1 MAANAPDLGN
11 KLIDIVETYVG
22 RISRLAWLS
31 IGMACLFILAS
42 CAPASGPTGGAP
54 VPAATE
60 APSPTQIP
68 SGGEPTA
75 APTQSPAI
83 PEARRLTLEWPPDI
97 KVGDSDVLRL
107 TLEVDPEGNLT
118 ATAVVE
124 GHETRS
130 EKVLVPNLYETH
142 NVLAEAR
149 LDLAGVEVT
158 PSGDISEPMLPG
170 EPVTFFWSVK
180 PEQVGTY
187 RGTIWVHLRFIP
199 KDGGPESRKALS
211 AQQVEVRAVNLLG
224 LSGNAARWMGLLG
237 TLVGSSLSF
246 EKVVSWIVNRVRKKK
261 QPQPQV

>member
-1 MAANAPDLGN
+1 MKTRQERMNR
-11 KLIDIVETYVG
+11 VC
-22 RISRLAWLS
+22 RLATIIIAMVWL
-31 IGMACLFILAS
+31 LFLVS
-42 CAPASGPTGGAP
+42 CSPPTGGSAP
-54 VPAATE
+54 TQPTAAPAATE
-60 APSPTQIP
+60 APS
-68 SGGEPTA
+68 SVEPTA
-75 APTQSPAI
+75 APTQLPAV

-107 TLEVDPEGNLT
+107 TLEIDPDGGVT

-130 EKVLVPNLYETH
+130 EKVLIPNLYETH

-158 PSGDISEPMLPG
+158 PTGEISEPMLPG

-199 KDGGPESRKALS
+199 KDGGPESRKTLS

-246 EKVVSWIVNRVRKKK
+246 EKVSSWVISRLRKKK
-261 QPQPQV
+261 NPQPQV

>member
-1 MAANAPDLGN
+1 MNRFRSWLICILMATAML
-11 KLIDIVETYVG
+11 LV
-22 RISRLAWLS
+22 
-31 IGMACLFILAS
+31 AS
-42 CAPASGPTGGAP
+42 CAPATEGGAP
-54 VPAATE
+54 APEATE
-60 APSPTQIP
+60 PPLPTQP
-68 SGGEPTA
+68 ATSVQPTA
-75 APTQSPAI
+75 APTQLPAI

-97 KVGDSDVLRL
+97 KVGDADVLRM
-107 TLEVDPEGNLT
+107 TLEIDPGGGMT

-130 EKVLVPNLYETH
+130 EPVLIPNLYETH

-158 PSGDISEPMLPG
+158 PTGEISEPMLPG

-199 KDGGPESRKALS
+199 KDGSPESRKTLS

-224 LSGNAARWMGLLG
+224 LSGNAARWMGMLG

-246 EKVVSWIVNRVRKKK
+246 EKVFSWVISRMRKKK
-261 QPQPQV
+261 EPQPKA